1 MKSFNQAD
9 KQVFVGLAKLKYPEM
24 RALLEF
30 FKNLAE
36 ETDVALR
43 RASDDNLYRLQ
54 GRAQFLEEFLTAVEQ
69 SAEVIERMR

>member
-9 KQVFVGLAKLKYPEM
+9 KQVFVALAKLKYPEM